1 MITIAAITFRE
12 VLRKRV
18 LLLTLLLAAA
28 FFALYGTGLY
38 HANKNLHTAPPMIKD
53 VLVPQLY
60 FVGLYFGNFIMAFL
74 AIFSSVGAISTE
86 VENGTMHAILSR
98 PIRRS
103 EIVLGKFLGF
113 AGLLVIGAAV
123 FFVTVT
129 VLVTGITGFHLPIQD
144 LLTALILFC
153 FHPLILLALSTLGTT
168 FLPTLSNGVALFSM
182 YAVGVIGG
190 IVEQIGSISRSVTL
204 TNIGIISSLVI
215 PTDVMYR
222 KIINVVAKAANSPL
236 NVMQM
241 GPFGSQSEPSFW
253 MTVYS
258 VVYLLGVLAMAV
270 YIFNR
275 RDV

>member
-18 LLLTLLLAAA
+18 LLLTLLWAAA
-28 FFALYGTGLY
+28 FFALYGTGVY
-38 HANKNLHTAPPMIKD
+38 HANKNLHNASPMLKN

-113 AGLLVIGAAV
+113 ASMLAIGSAV

-129 VLVTGITGFHLPIQD
+129 LLVAYITGFHLPCYD
-144 LLTALILFC
+144 LLIALALFC
-153 FHPLILLALSTLGTT
+153 FQPLILLALATLGTT
-168 FLPTLSNGVALFSM
+168 FLPTLSNGVALFSL

-190 IVEQIGSISRSVTL
+190 MIEQIGSLARSVTL
-204 TNIGIISSLVI
+204 TNIGLISSLII
-215 PTDVMYR
+215 PTDAMYR
-222 KIINVVAKAANSPL
+222 KLTNVVAKAANSPL
-236 NVMQM
+236 SVMQM
-241 GPFGSQSEPSFW
+241 GPFGSQAEPSFW
-253 MTVYS
+253 MTAYS
-258 VVYLLGVLAMAV
+258 IVYLLAVLAIAV
-270 YIFNR
+270 YVFNR